1 MERPTIVAIDSPR
14 RCAPDGQSTRADER
28 RLARTICG
36 IRWTPDQRRVRAS
49 VYYAWVVEGLALFDA
64 LEGLGFDTI
73 EVFLTASWT
82 RWNGARGGRSRSDWS
97 REGLTTSGGR
107 GRLAWRD
114 AMAGM
119 RISEAQ
125 ALWEPTGVYCN
136 TASYGLPPRPAWDA
150 LQSALAEWHSG
161 RTSWEHWGQSTEDSR
176 TVFARLVGVDVER
189 VAVGSTVSE
198 LVGSVV
204 TALPPGARVVVPE
217 IEFTSMLFP
226 LLVQQRL
233 DVRTVPAAGLVDA
246 IAEGVEVVAFSAVQ
260 MSSGEVADLD
270 AIVAAA
276 ASVDAITLCD
286 ATQALG
292 WLPLQAD
299 RFDAVVCSAY
309 KWLMSPRGS
318 ALMTVSDRLLERVVP
333 HSAGWYAGEDVH
345 ASYFGP
351 PLRLASSARRL
362 DVSPAWFSW
371 VGTQPALELVERV
384 GIPAIHTHNLALAN
398 RFRAGVSLEPSN
410 SAIVCVDAPGAAE
423 RLQQAGI
430 IAAVRGGRLRTSWHV
445 YNDETDVDQVLDLVA
460 G

>member
-1 MERPTIVAIDSPR
+1 
-14 RCAPDGQSTRADER
+14 
-28 RLARTICG
+28 
-36 IRWTPDQRRVRAS
+36 
-49 VYYAWVVEGLALFDA
+49 
-64 LEGLGFDTI
+64 
-73 EVFLTASWT
+73 
-82 RWNGARGGRSRSDWS
+82 
-97 REGLTTSGGR
+97 
-107 GRLAWRD
+107 
-114 AMAGM
+114 M

-204 TALPPGARVVVPE
+204 TALPPGARVVVPD

-226 LLVQQRL
+226 LLVQHRL
-233 DVRTVPAAGLVDA
+233 DVRTVPAAGLVAA
-246 IAEGVEVVAFSAVQ
+246 ITEGVEVAAFSAVQ

-292 WLPLQAD
+292 WLPLQAG

-318 ALMTVSDRLLERVVP
+318 AFMTVSDRLLERAVP

-398 RFRAGVSLEPSN
+398 RFRAGVGLEPSN

-445 YNDETDVDQVLDLVA
+445 YNDESDVDQVLDLVA